1 MDNVIAVAIVMAIL
15 VVLLAIITF
24 LKNGLAMVMMN
35 IINKILGN
43 KK

>member
-1 MDNVIAVAIVMAIL
+1 MNDIMAIVIVVAIL
-15 VVLLAIITF
+15 VVFCAIITF
-24 LKNGLAMVMMN
+24 LKNGLAMIMMN

>member
-1 MDNVIAVAIVMAIL
+1 MNNVMAVVIVMVIL
-15 VVLLAIITF
+15 VVLGAVITF
-24 LKNGLAMVMMN
+24 LKNGLVIVMMN